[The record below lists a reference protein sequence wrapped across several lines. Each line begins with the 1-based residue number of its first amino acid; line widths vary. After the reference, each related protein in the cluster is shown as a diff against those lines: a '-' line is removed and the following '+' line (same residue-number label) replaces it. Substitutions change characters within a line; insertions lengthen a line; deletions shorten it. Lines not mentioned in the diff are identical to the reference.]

1 MNLDTAYVRAYLA
14 DVTTRITLAANALD
28 WAHGKQELLNTD
40 LIPPFPTESTA
51 YAEAYKDWQRYQ
63 KQVQSLGPRALKTK
77 RMGAVGDINWGG
89 RDAGGIDDKLA
100 QLNLRALARTAFD
113 PLCVNG
119 ITAGMAFLDEETRE
133 NRIQILGGFLEPF
146 YREDDPTS
154 DPIGLYQVTQDPGN
168 FRVRYRVRVYD
179 FGERSIREWR
189 DLDDPTKLDG
199 PPSEEWTK
207 TSVPRVATFDTD
219 QDGYPVGELAQ
230 CLTTLAGE
238 VADQLRI
245 LRVADTQAWGILA
258 LAGDWDAD
266 TEMGATT
273 ILRSTEASS
282 TASRIE
288 PASLEPLFQKHD
300 RTMERLRGDL
310 SLPIASIGGGQWPS
324 GEALHQ
330 ANIAYIS
337 SSSDYATIL
346 SEFLTALTRDF
357 ALLEGVPEEKSPP
370 VTISISREQMRN
382 VVSKQAREDYQAGI
396 VSLRMAVTSVAPYYP
411 NATDDD
417 IELFLGVTPAPDI
430 TDDEEGG
437 E

>member
-1 MNLDTAYVRAYLA
+1 VNLDTAYVRAYLA
-14 DVTTRITLAANALD
+14 DVTNRITSAANALD
-28 WAHGKQELLNTD
+28 WAHGKQTLDNAD
-40 LIPPFPTESTA
+40 LVPPFPSDSDA
-51 YAEAYKDWQRYQ
+51 YAEALKDWNRYKQ
-63 KQVQSLGPRALKTK
+63 QVQSLGPRALKAK
-77 RMGAVGDINWGG
+77 RMGAVGDVNWGG

-100 QLNLRALARTAFD
+100 RLNLRALARTAFD

-119 ITAGMAFLDEETRE
+119 ITAGMAYLDEDTRE
-133 NRIQILGGFLEPF
+133 NRVQILGGFLEPF

-154 DPIGLYQVTQDPGN
+154 APIGLYQVTQDPGS

-179 FGERSIREWR
+179 FAERSIREWR

-199 PPSEEWTK
+199 PHDEEWLN

-230 CLTTLAGE
+230 CLTILASE

-258 LAGDWDAD
+258 LAGDWDTD

-357 ALLEGVPEEKSPP
+357 AELESVPEESAPP

-396 VSLRMAVTSVAPYYP
+396 ISLRMAVTNVAPYYP

-417 IELFLGVTPAPDI
+417 IELFLGAPPNPDPG
-430 TDDEEGG
+430 DEEG
-437 E
+437 EE